1 VRDPFCQISAK
12 LFRDKRQTEENR
24 VLREELKDFLADK
37 ADDMKAEDIIILN
50 VEGKSSVTDYMIIC
64 TGTSKRHV
72 SSIADHVATEVKK
85 AGLEPLGMEG
95 ENEGEWVVL
104 DMGDAML
111 HVMQEEHRELY
122 QLEKLW
128 G

>member
-1 VRDPFCQISAK
+1 M
-12 LFRDKRQTEENR
+12 
-24 VLREELKDFLADK
+24 LREELKDFLADK
-37 ADDMKAEDIIILN
+37 ADDMKAEDIVILD
-50 VEGKSSVTDYMIIC
+50 VKDKSSVTDFMVIC

-72 SSIADHVATEVKK
+72 SSIAGHVASEVKK
-85 AGLEPLGMEG
+85 AGLEPLGTEG
-95 ENEGEWVVL
+95 ESDGEWVVL

-111 HVMQEEHRELY
+111 HVLQEEQRSLY

>member
-1 VRDPFCQISAK
+1 
-12 LFRDKRQTEENR
+12 
-24 VLREELKDFLADK
+24 
-37 ADDMKAEDIIILN
+37 
-50 VEGKSSVTDYMIIC
+50 MIVC

-72 SSIADHVATEVKK
+72 ASIAQHVADEVRK
-85 AGLEPLGMEG
+85 AGMQPLGMDG
-95 ENEGEWVVL
+95 QQEGEWVVL
-104 DMGDAML
+104 DMGTSML

>member
-1 VRDPFCQISAK
+1 
-12 LFRDKRQTEENR
+12 
-24 VLREELKDFLADK
+24 
-37 ADDMKAEDIIILN
+37 
-50 VEGKSSVTDYMIIC
+50 
-64 TGTSKRHV
+64 
-72 SSIADHVATEVKK
+72 
-85 AGLEPLGMEG
+85 MEG

>member
-1 VRDPFCQISAK
+1 MQ
-12 LFRDKRQTEENR
+12 
-24 VLREELKDFLADK
+24 REQLKDFLADK
-37 ADDMKAEDIIILN
+37 ADDMKAQDIVTLD
-50 VEGKSSVTDYMIIC
+50 VQGKSSVTDYMIIC

-72 SSIADHVATEVKK
+72 ASIADHVASEVKK
-85 AGLEPLGMEG
+85 AGLEPLGLDG
-95 ENEGEWVVL
+95 EAEGEWVVL
-104 DMGDAML
+104 DMGTSMV

>member
-1 VRDPFCQISAK
+1 M
-12 LFRDKRQTEENR
+12 
-24 VLREELKDFLADK
+24 LREELKDFLADK
-37 ADDMKAEDIIILN
+37 ADDMKAEEIVILD

-72 SSIADHVATEVKK
+72 SSIADHVASEVKK
-85 AGLEPLGMEG
+85 AGLEPLGMDG
-95 ENEGEWVVL
+95 EQGGEWVVL
-104 DMGDAML
+104 DMGTSML
-111 HVMQEEHRELY
+111 HVMQAEQRELY

>member
-1 VRDPFCQISAK
+1 M
-12 LFRDKRQTEENR
+12 
-24 VLREELKDFLADK
+24 LREELKDFLADK
-37 ADDMKAEDIIILN
+37 ADDMKAEDIVILN
-50 VEGKSSVTDYMIIC
+50 VEDKSSVTDYMIIC
-64 TGTSKRHV
+64 TGNSKRHV
-72 SSIADHVATEVKK
+72 SSIADHVANQAKQ

-111 HVMQEEHRELY
+111 HVMQEEQRSLY

>member
-1 VRDPFCQISAK
+1 M
-12 LFRDKRQTEENR
+12 
-24 VLREELKDFLADK
+24 LREELTHFLADK
-37 ADDMKAEDIIILN
+37 ADDMKAEDIVTLN
-50 VEGKSSVTDYMIIC
+50 VEGKSSITDYMIIC

-72 SSIADHVATEVKK
+72 ASIAEHVATEVKK

-95 ENEGEWVVL
+95 EKEGEWVVL

-111 HVMQEEHRELY
+111 HVLQDEHRELY

-128 G
+128 S